1 MNPSLL
7 PCLMGRVQGKLCGFN
22 DKCHFLGQKQQIQM
36 VSAMLSSPLGWSA
49 QGRGCRQN
57 ERAVTLLSTFSVLR
71 RLTQSSMPLRA
82 GAKAVPL
89 LLPKAHGSEGA
100 TQGITRVLGVHAW
113 GWRGLGAWD
122 DHSLG
127 EFTSRCKISSS
138 FGALWH
144 RFSSRKGPGSETIAI
159 LAAVELIG
167 CPGAKVKLK
176 YISKCLRD
184 QDLIQA

>member
-1 MNPSLL
+1 MINATFLDRNSKSKWFLLCLAAHWDGRPRGEGVVRMNVLL
-7 PCLMGRVQGKLCGFN
+7 RC
-22 DKCHFLGQKQQIQM
+22 
-36 VSAMLSSPLGWSA
+36 
-49 QGRGCRQN
+49 CR
-57 ERAVTLLSTFSVLR
+57 TFSVLR

-113 GWRGLGAWD
+113 GWRGLGVWD

-127 EFTSRCKISSS
+127 EFTSHCKISSS

-159 LAAVELIG
+159 LAAVKLIG